1 MRFAREAWPFVLPF
15 VALAAILLIAGLPW
29 WAGGAF
35 VVALALL
42 LFFRDPRRTPAG
54 GPEAVLSAA
63 DGLITRVETVEDPAV
78 GPGAFRRVVTFLS
91 VFDVHVQKTPVDGR
105 IVASRSTR
113 GRKLAAFHRRAGE
126 LNEQHLTVIER
137 PGGERFG
144 VVQIAGL
151 LARRV
156 VCSLDEGDAVERAQ
170 PMGLIKFGSR
180 VDVLVPAH
188 YRVTVERG
196 DRVKN
201 GATVIAERADAEKE
215 AAG

>member
-15 VALAAILLIAGLPW
+15 VAMGAILLIADLPW
-29 WAGGAF
+29 WALGAF

-42 LFFRDPRRTPAG
+42 LFFRDPRRTPGG
-54 GPEAVLSAA
+54 GPETVLSAA
-63 DGLITRVETVEDPAV
+63 DGLITRVEPAQDPAV
-78 GPGAFRRVVTFLS
+78 GPGESQRVVTFLS
-91 VFDVHVQKTPVDGR
+91 VFDVHVQKTPVEGR
-105 IVASRSTR
+105 VVASRYAR

-137 PGGERFG
+137 PDGERFG

-180 VDVLVPAH
+180 VDVLVPAG
-188 YRVTVERG
+188 YRVTVARG

-201 GATVIAERADAEKE
+201 GATVIAERTGDRE
-215 AAG
+215 ATG